1 TQLIRKFMRENYI
14 PKPPFVM
21 IIPFDAY
28 PSRDGTIHFRYSKKI
43 DTMKSDYYRNRIFLI
58 DYIKIKRVINQ
69 FLADNLRQE
78 ETDSNHISGL
88 ANTAIEQYFYLT
100 IPLLDKSSIHQ
111 FFRYDEGGYKEF
123 KDELAEL
130 ESDDNKLVE
139 VLLNICFRH
148 LTERIEH
155 LYGSVPLGVLNGE
168 FLRIIDATIDHF
180 SAHTTMCI
188 SDFVKMFHTPPK
200 LLTEQWSPNFCS
212 IICVY
217 PWRAFELVLRLEEFM
232 EGKKDKDAMLYV
244 HAAIEAGV
252 VFREWKRFELQF
264 GTKYCSRKTYNQY
277 TDTRQKNAYYTQAEL
292 TPLIEFFKEFK
303 PSWAQKG

>member
-1 TQLIRKFMRENYI
+1 MKNSNPQ
-14 PKPPFVM
+14 PPTIMSAPIV
-21 IIPFDAY
+21 AY
-28 PSRDGTIHFRYSKKI
+28 PCDDGTITFCYSEKI
-43 DTMKSDYYRNRIFLI
+43 DIMKSNYYRYRIFII
-58 DYIKIKRVINQ
+58 DFIKIKRLINQ
-69 FLADNLRQE
+69 FLADNLCQE
-78 ETDSNHISGL
+78 KNNLNYVRDLTDI
-88 ANTAIEQYFYLT
+88 AIKEFFYLT
-100 IPLLDKSSIHQ
+100 IPLLEKKSIDQ
-111 FFRYDEGGYKEF
+111 FLTPCSQFLTGMMCDPKEIIEEI
-123 KDELAEL
+123 K
-130 ESDDNKLVE
+130 SDDNKLADGLYNVCIRD
-139 VLLNICFRH
+139 LS
-148 LTERIEH
+148 ERIEH
-155 LYGSVPLGVLNGE
+155 LYGLVPLGVFYGE
-168 FLRIIDATIDHF
+168 FLRIIDACIDHF

-200 LLTEQWSPNFCS
+200 LLTEQWSPNFSS

-252 VFREWKRFELQF
+252 VFREWKRFELQY

-277 TDTRQKNAYYTQAEL
+277 TDTSQKNAYYTQAEL